1 MTDKMSSRSDPVTPT
16 YSGDIR
22 SRYVTRSASRRA
34 VRCRFF
40 RNGDRFYSG
49 MAGTFTVGYFPCG
62 SIGIKLSAIK
72 GYIIPVSVERYGTL
86 ENLSCELSNFLDH
99 PLLPSGVKFI
109 FTLDGEK
116 VTCLSQV
123 CGGGDFVAAS
133 TDSFKKFDYQT
144 ISGNASPSK
153 KNGRRSREPGRM
165 IAKVRLSS
173 FFYTK
178 SQPKI

>member
-1 MTDKMSSRSDPVTPT
+1 MDSYLS
-16 YSGDIR
+16 
-22 SRYVTRSASRRA
+22 
-34 VRCRFF
+34 
-40 RNGDRFYSG
+40 
-49 MAGTFTVGYFPCG
+49 TF
-62 SIGIKLSAIK
+62 K

-86 ENLSCELSNFLDH
+86 ENLSRELSNFLDH

-116 VTCLSQV
+116 ITCLSQV

-165 IAKVRLSS
+165 IAKVRQIL
-173 FFYTK
+173 FDRK
-178 SQPKI
+178 SISKF

>member
-1 MTDKMSSRSDPVTPT
+1 MST
-16 YSGDIR
+16 
-22 SRYVTRSASRRA
+22 
-34 VRCRFF
+34 
-40 RNGDRFYSG
+40 
-49 MAGTFTVGYFPCG
+49 
-62 SIGIKLSAIK
+62 IK

-86 ENLSCELSNFLDH
+86 ENLSGELSNFLDH

-133 TDSFKKFDYQT
+133 TDSFKKLDYQT

-165 IAKVRLSS
+165 IAKVRFKMFELKSTRKIKSES
-173 FFYTK
+173 FTTRIDDSPSDRDFIRARNISVFAHGNKPRKMSRVLLNKKVIYYLDG
-178 SQPKI
+178 